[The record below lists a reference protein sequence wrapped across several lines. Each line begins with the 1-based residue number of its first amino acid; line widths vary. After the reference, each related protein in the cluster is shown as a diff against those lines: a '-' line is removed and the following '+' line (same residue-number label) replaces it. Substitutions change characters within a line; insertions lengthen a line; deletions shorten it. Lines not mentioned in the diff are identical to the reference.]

1 MAIQK
6 RPSVLV
12 EAIEDPKPAKRR
24 ALLSAASTRCA
35 SAQKGV
41 GPTWKC
47 DAPHDRRHGVRHD
60 FMGRGRLVQRQS
72 FVRDALSVCTCEF
85 HVQSKQEVSHRH
97 VRASFRCANDHAP
110 AANPRFPPSNKPRAL
125 CGTTSGAAPGIL
137 DLACPAAR
145 RQAARTTARA
155 AMPSTRTTRFSPN
168 LPQPSHNSHPLS
180 EFSLSQPS
188 HNSRPL
194 PQPFMSQLHT
204 RFDDLF
210 RRKRTS
216 HRRSWVARVPT
227 NPLGDALE
235 QTRQHP
241 SLATVALFAFL
252 PLIRGKQAL
261 PRWNGCSS
269 TCEYNAFI
277 LVHLCHDVHAGAK
290 NASNRS
296 SHGSICQGMFRL
308 LQGLLSLSVL
318 DNLCT
323 ASSFLLCGTC
333 NSIEIL
339 PT

>member
-1 MAIQK
+1 MRERPRTSGKPSLSTLQQATCALWDHFGRCSGHP
-6 RPSVLV
+6 RPSLSRG
-12 EAIEDPKPAKRR
+12 EAPSGADNGTCGHAFDAHDP
-24 ALLSAASTRCA
+24 LLS
-35 SAQKGV
+35 
-41 GPTWKC
+41 
-47 DAPHDRRHGVRHD
+47 
-60 FMGRGRLVQRQS
+60 QS
-72 FVRDALSVCTCEF
+72 
-85 HVQSKQEVSHRH
+85 
-97 VRASFRCANDHAP
+97 
-110 AANPRFPPSNKPRAL
+110 
-125 CGTTSGAAPGIL
+125 
-137 DLACPAAR
+137 
-145 RQAARTTARA
+145 
-155 AMPSTRTTRFSPN
+155 PSTLSQLSSSVRIQPLTT
-168 LPQPSHNSHPLS
+168 LILSHNSHPLS